1 MEVKLMERI
10 AFIAGENILYW
21 SSILTAMGATAALC
35 MFAALYLGKTENWLG
50 TFMLIP
56 LAAVI
61 SLILSRLVHWYC
73 RASSYESFF
82 AAMTDYSSGG
92 YALIGVFLGC
102 VLSAGILRLFR
113 IIDDL
118 PQCLDALALAG
129 AAGIAVGRLASFFN
143 ASDRGMLLDASVGLP
158 VACSS
163 VNGIT
168 GITEYHF
175 ATFLFQAI
183 ASALVFIG
191 LLIFWLV
198 KQRKPD
204 TLRSGDTC
212 LLFLVFYC
220 ASQAVLDS
228 TRYDSLFLRSNG
240 FVSLVQILCAV
251 TVVAVTVLFS
261 IRMVRAIGW
270 RYWFLALW
278 IPQAGLLGTAGY
290 MEYYVQ
296 RHGHLALF
304 AYSVMSGCLLAFTL
318 LTLLIRFLAVRIENR
333 PNFFQMV

>member
-1 MEVKLMERI
+1 MEQI
-10 AFIAGENILYW
+10 AFIAGENIFYW
-21 SSILTAMGATAALC
+21 SSILTAMGAAAAICL
-35 MFAALYLGKTENWLG
+35 FAALYPNKSEDWLG
-50 TFMLIP
+50 TVILIP
-56 LAAVI
+56 MASVF
-61 SLILSRLVHWYC
+61 SLILSRFIHWYC
-73 RASSYESFF
+73 RTSSYESFL

-102 VLSAGILRLFR
+102 ILAAGLLRLFR
-113 IIDDL
+113 MIDDL
-118 PQCLDALALAG
+118 PQCLDILSLSG
-129 AAGIAVGRLASFFN
+129 AAGIAIGRLASFFN
-143 ASDRGMLLDASVGLP
+143 ASDRGMLLDSSVGFP

-168 GITEYHF
+168 GVTEYHF

-183 ASALVFIG
+183 TCAVLFIG
-191 LLIFWLV
+191 LLIFWLT
-198 KQRKPD
+198 KQRKAD
-204 TLRSGDTC
+204 SLRSGDTC
-212 LLFLVFYC
+212 LIFLGIYC
-220 ASQAVLDS
+220 AAQAVLDS

-251 TVVAVTVLFS
+251 TVVAVAVLFS

-270 RYWFLALW
+270 RCWFLTLW
-278 IPQAGLLGTAGY
+278 IPQAALLGVAGY

-304 AYSVMSGCLLAFTL
+304 SYSIMSGCLLAFTL
-318 LTLLIRFLAVRIENR
+318 LTLLIRFLAVRKENR